1 MRSVRLM
8 TFISLRRA
16 QLALGAAGDGG
27 DELIYSLGAAQGLRA
42 LWVKAGY
49 EASLALLSDHETAVS
64 RRTSPQPLGRRFSLV
79 PYRPLAASCAAIDCV
94 ERFGQSGVIVV
105 WL

>member
-1 MRSVRLM
+1 M

-49 EASLALLSDHETAVS
+49 EASPALPATTKQALS
-64 RRTSPQPLGRRFSLV
+64 RL
-79 PYRPLAASCAAIDCV
+79 
-94 ERFGQSGVIVV
+94 
-105 WL
+105 